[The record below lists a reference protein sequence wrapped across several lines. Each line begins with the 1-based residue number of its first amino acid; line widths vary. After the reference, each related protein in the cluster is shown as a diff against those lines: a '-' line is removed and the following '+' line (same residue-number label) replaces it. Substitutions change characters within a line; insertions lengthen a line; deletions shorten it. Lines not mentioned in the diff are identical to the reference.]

1 MNILKNKIK
10 GDKKTIASNFVS
22 LTILQ
27 GANYILPLLI
37 LPFLVRTLGPDKF
50 GLVMFA
56 QSLAALL
63 FVVVD
68 FGFTMSGTREISL
81 ARNDKKKFSEI
92 FCAIMLIKSGLIIVG
107 FTILILIVE
116 LFTRFRID
124 SEIYYLSYGVVIG
137 QAIFPVWFFQ
147 GIEKMK
153 FVTLINIVAKI
164 IFTFLIFLV
173 IRQETDYIYVPVFN
187 SLGFIIAGIFG
198 LLISLKHVKLV
209 LPRLSLIKRLIKESS
224 SLFIAKF
231 ASTLYTSSN
240 VFILGLFTGNTIV
253 GVYSSMEKLILAVK
267 NIYTPLY
274 QALFPWLSKQSD
286 KVRNRT
292 IKKLFPLILLLGII
306 ITASILIFGE
316 TMLTIIYDDELITS
330 YVIVF
335 KILSFIAI
343 FSGLNMLYNNLY
355 LPSIKKYKT
364 RMLIFIIAGIFNLLL
379 VFILIKQYG
388 VYGMA
393 SAVTTTEFLLLV
405 LGFHYFKKYSSKK
418 RDII

>member
-1 MNILKNKIK
+1 MNIFKNKIK

-22 LTILQ
+22 LTVLQ
-27 GANYILPLLI
+27 GANYLLPLLI
-37 LPFLVRTLGPDKF
+37 LPFLVRTLGSEKF

-56 QSLAALL
+56 QSLATLL
-63 FVVVD
+63 KIVVD

-81 ARNDKKKFSEI
+81 ARNDKKKLSEI
-92 FCAIMLIKSGLIIVG
+92 FCAIILIKTGLIIVG
-107 FTILILIVE
+107 FIILFFIVE
-116 LFTRFRID
+116 LFTRFTVD
-124 SEIYYLSYGVVIG
+124 SEVYYLSFGIVIG

-153 FVTLINIVAKI
+153 FVTVVNIFAKV
-164 IFTFLIFLV
+164 IFTVLIFLA
-173 IRQETDYIYVPVFN
+173 IREESDYILVPIFN
-187 SLGFIIAGIFG
+187 SLGFIIAGLLG
-198 LLISLKHVKLV
+198 LFISLKYIFIVVPRISLV
-209 LPRLSLIKRLIKESS
+209 KRLLKESS
-224 SLFIAKF
+224 SLFFAKF

-274 QALFPWLSKQSD
+274 QAMFPWLSNQTSEVKRS
-286 KVRNRT
+286 T
-292 IKKLFPLILLLGII
+292 IKKLFPFILSLGVI

-316 TMLTIIYDDELITS
+316 TMLTFIYDDELITS
-330 YVIVF
+330 YVSVF
-335 KILSFIAI
+335 KILSFISI
-343 FSGLNMLYNNLY
+343 FSGINMLYNNLY

-364 RMLIFIIAGIFNLLL
+364 RMLIFIIGGIFNLLL

-393 SAVTTTEFLLLV
+393 SAVTITEFLLLI
-405 LGFHYFKKYSSKK
+405 LGFYYFNKYSSQK

>member
-1 MNILKNKIK
+1 MNILKNKIE

-22 LTILQ
+22 LTVLQ

-37 LPFLVRTLGPDKF
+37 LPFLVRTLGSEKF

-56 QSLAALL
+56 QSLAVLL
-63 FVVVD
+63 KIVVD

-81 ARNDKKKFSEI
+81 ARNDKKKLSEI
-92 FCAIMLIKSGLIIVG
+92 FCAIILIKTGLIIVG
-107 FTILILIVE
+107 FIILFFIVE
-116 LFTRFRID
+116 LFTRFTVD
-124 SEIYYLSYGVVIG
+124 SEVYYLSFGIVIG

-153 FVTLINIVAKI
+153 FVTVVNIFAKI
-164 IFTFLIFLV
+164 IFTVLIFLA
-173 IRQETDYIYVPVFN
+173 IREESDYILVPIFN
-187 SLGFIIAGIFG
+187 SLGFIIAGLLGLFLSLKYIFIVVPR
-198 LLISLKHVKLV
+198 ISLV
-209 LPRLSLIKRLIKESS
+209 KRLLKESS
-224 SLFIAKF
+224 SLFFAKF

-274 QALFPWLSKQSD
+274 QAMFPWLSNQTSEVKRS
-286 KVRNRT
+286 T
-292 IKKLFPLILLLGII
+292 IKKLFPFILSLGVI

-316 TMLTIIYDDELITS
+316 TMLTFIYDDELITS
-330 YVIVF
+330 YVSVF
-335 KILSFIAI
+335 KILSFISI
-343 FSGLNMLYNNLY
+343 FSGINMLYNNLY

-364 RMLIFIIAGIFNLLL
+364 RMLIFIIGGIFNLLL

-393 SAVTTTEFLLLV
+393 SAVTITEFLLLI
-405 LGFHYFKKYSSKK
+405 LGFYYFNKYSSQKK
-418 RDII
+418 EII

>member
-1 MNILKNKIK
+1 MNIFKNKIK

-22 LTILQ
+22 LTVLQ
-27 GANYILPLLI
+27 GANYLLPLLI
-37 LPFLVRTLGPDKF
+37 LPFLVRTLGSEKF

-56 QSLAALL
+56 QSLATLL
-63 FVVVD
+63 KIVVD

-81 ARNDKKKFSEI
+81 ARNDKKKLSEI
-92 FCAIMLIKSGLIIVG
+92 FCAIILIKTGLIIVG
-107 FTILILIVE
+107 FIILFFIVE
-116 LFTRFRID
+116 LFTRFTVD
-124 SEIYYLSYGVVIG
+124 SEVYYLSFGIVIG

-153 FVTLINIVAKI
+153 FVTVVNIFAKV
-164 IFTFLIFLV
+164 IFTVLIFLA
-173 IRQETDYIYVPVFN
+173 IREESDYILVPIFN
-187 SLGFIIAGIFG
+187 SLGFIIAGLLGLFLSLKYIFIVVPR
-198 LLISLKHVKLV
+198 ISLV
-209 LPRLSLIKRLIKESS
+209 KRLLKESS
-224 SLFIAKF
+224 SLFFAKF

-274 QALFPWLSKQSD
+274 QAMFPWLSNQTSEVKRS
-286 KVRNRT
+286 T
-292 IKKLFPLILLLGII
+292 IKKLFPFILSLGVI

-316 TMLTIIYDDELITS
+316 TMLTFIYDDELITS
-330 YVIVF
+330 YVSVF
-335 KILSFIAI
+335 KILSFISI
-343 FSGLNMLYNNLY
+343 FSGINMLYNNLY

-364 RMLIFIIAGIFNLLL
+364 RMLIFIIGGIFNLLL

-393 SAVTTTEFLLLV
+393 SAVTITEFLLLI
-405 LGFHYFKKYSSKK
+405 LGFYYFNKYSSQK